1 MRVGLERANADPT
14 HEAKRHTEE
23 QIIAVL
29 RRLAM
34 HGRNW
39 KANRL
44 EKFLA
49 SCDTG
54 ICRAVKL
61 SGSRGKQANPPNPL
75 HPMKIT
81 KLITSIVTIITWCL
95 AISQPTAIAAG
106 QEGAKEGTKRKVVI
120 GFIAKSLA
128 NDVFQVA
135 QAGAKDAAREL
146 GQKYNVDVEVEIR
159 TPNEEDAMKQAEA
172 IGALT
177 GRADGIAI
185 SCSDADTLTPS
196 IDKAVSKG
204 VAVMCFDS
212 DAPDSKRFAFYGTDD
227 KACGQRTVDLLA
239 KAMGEKGTIAI
250 LAGSQRAPNLQNRVA
265 GAKEALAKYPN
276 MKLIERGVFYHVEIP
291 EKAAEFLQNA
301 QAANPEIQGWAMLGG
316 WPLFTADALKWP
328 PGSIKVVAV
337 DALPSEL
344 VYVKK
349 GYVEALLA
357 QDCYG
362 WGTKSIDILLNKIIN
377 NQAPSE
383 VKLIDPLTLV
393 TKENVDSYGENWKKW
408 LKK

>member
-1 MRVGLERANADPT
+1 
-14 HEAKRHTEE
+14 
-23 QIIAVL
+23 
-29 RRLAM
+29 
-34 HGRNW
+34 
-39 KANRL
+39 
-44 EKFLA
+44 
-49 SCDTG
+49 
-54 ICRAVKL
+54 
-61 SGSRGKQANPPNPL
+61 
-75 HPMKIT
+75 MKIT
-81 KLITSIVTIITWCL
+81 KLITSMVVVINCL
-95 AISQPTAIAAG
+95 AISQTTVTAAG
-106 QEGAKEGTKRKVVI
+106 EEVGKDGAKRKVVI

-128 NDVFQVA
+128 NDVFEVA

-146 GQKYNVDVEVEIR
+146 GEKYNLDVEVDFR
-159 TPNEEDAMKQAEA
+159 TPNEEDAVKQAEA
-172 IGALT
+172 IEALA
-177 GRADGIAI
+177 GRADGIAV
-185 SCSDADTLTPS
+185 SCSDANTVTPS
-196 IDKAVSKG
+196 INKAVSKG

-239 KAMGEKGTIAI
+239 KAMGEKGTVAI

-265 GAKEALAKYPN
+265 GAKEALAKYPD
-276 MKLIERGVFYHVEIP
+276 MKLNERGVFYHVEIP
-291 EKAAEFLQNA
+291 EKAAEFLRNA

-337 DALPSEL
+337 DALPPEL

-362 WGTKSIDILLNKIIN
+362 WGTKSIDILLKKIVQ
-377 NQAPSE
+377 NQAPPE

-408 LKK
+408 LNK